1 MPKTIETPEFKDE
14 SEEARWWAN
23 NQDTLLN
30 EFKEAAKDGT
40 LGRGTLAR
48 RGQTPTIT
56 IRLDPGDIEMA
67 RVQSRERGLRYQT
80 YLKMILH
87 QALVKEAKRSGTA
100 NL

>member
-14 SEEARWWAN
+14 SEEARWWPD
-23 NQDTLLN
+23 NQDVLLE

-56 IRLDPGDIEMA
+56 IRLDPSDIELA
-67 RVQSRERGLRYQT
+67 RAQARERGLRYQT
-80 YLKMILH
+80 YLKMVLH
-87 QALVKEAKRSGTA
+87 QALVREASRPSG
-100 NL
+100 L